1 MPAMPHVSGPVGP
14 PPSTATAGLRRAPR
28 PRWRGRAHE
37 LSAGRAV
44 VIRHQP
50 QRAPAWSS
58 PAHACTHTRAG
69 CPARAALALLPA
81 TVAHATLRQHAPRQV
96 RCGAGLGGGDVTA
109 AAATQPSP
117 ALPAVLRPLAGLWQ
131 KLLLMGSLFFFMA
144 YNNALLDSLKD
155 TLTVTALGGAEQ
167 IPFLTVWAV
176 LPCSILFVLGFS
188 ALSTRLP
195 RRTLFNATLG
205 LFLGFYAV
213 FTYLLF
219 PLRAQLAPTELTSA
233 LMAVLPVGLH
243 GGVAVLHNWTY
254 TLFYCFSEL
263 WGDVVLSLL
272 FWGLAN
278 DITLEEEAMVL
289 YPLFGLGANVAQAV
303 AGRVLKLL
311 SVAPVYAAGMSLAAK
326 QAAGEAAWALQ
337 LRLLMV
343 SVFVSGAAI
352 FALHAVI
359 VRASSKWKK
368 AAAPEA
374 GAASPAALP
383 GGIAPVAKPRMRTRD
398 AFKAL
403 SASPQILCLAAM
415 SVAQGLSSNVFQ
427 VAWKTQLRQ
436 LYPEP
441 SSYCAFM
448 GDVAT
453 VSAVATFAAMLAA
466 PALFR
471 RLGWTGAASVTP
483 YCMVVL
489 GWLFF
494 GLSIAAGAGVG
505 ASFGLSHA
513 SVLRVLVAGGAAV
526 YVFEKAAKFSLFKP
540 AEEVIY
546 LGSSPEVK
554 TQGKAAV
561 DVCATQLGKA
571 GGSIFQQAI
580 VVAFGSLAKA
590 FHILAL
596 AHTTCCLIWL
606 AAVGALAH
614 HHGHLLA
621 NLRGGGHSRVVAPA
635 AVPEPYTDGPACDV
649 EDSEKLKQAAG
660 LV

>member
-1 MPAMPHVSGPVGP
+1 
-14 PPSTATAGLRRAPR
+14 
-28 PRWRGRAHE
+28 
-37 LSAGRAV
+37 
-44 VIRHQP
+44 
-50 QRAPAWSS
+50 
-58 PAHACTHTRAG
+58 
-69 CPARAALALLPA
+69 
-81 TVAHATLRQHAPRQV
+81 
-96 RCGAGLGGGDVTA
+96 
-109 AAATQPSP
+109 
-117 ALPAVLRPLAGLWQ
+117 
-131 KLLLMGSLFFFMA
+131 MGSLFFFMA

-213 FTYLLF
+213 FTYVLF
-219 PLRAQLAPTELTSA
+219 PLRAQLAPTGLTNA
-233 LMAVLPVGLH
+233 LMAVMPVGLH

-311 SVAPVYAAGMSLAAK
+311 SAAPVYAAGMSLAAK

-343 SVFVSGAAI
+343 SVFISGAAI
-352 FALHAVI
+352 FALHASI
-359 VRASSKWKK
+359 VRASHTWKK

-374 GAASPAALP
+374 AAAVALP
-383 GGIAPVAKPRMRTRD
+383 SGIAPVAKPRMRTRD

-453 VSAVATFAAMLAA
+453 VSAVATFSAMLVA

-483 YCMVVL
+483 YCMIVL

-505 ASFGLSHA
+505 ASFGLSNA

-546 LGSSPEVK
+546 LGCSPEVK

-580 VVAFGSLAKA
+580 VVAFGSLARA

>member
-1 MPAMPHVSGPVGP
+1 
-14 PPSTATAGLRRAPR
+14 
-28 PRWRGRAHE
+28 
-37 LSAGRAV
+37 
-44 VIRHQP
+44 
-50 QRAPAWSS
+50 
-58 PAHACTHTRAG
+58 
-69 CPARAALALLPA
+69 
-81 TVAHATLRQHAPRQV
+81 
-96 RCGAGLGGGDVTA
+96 
-109 AAATQPSP
+109 
-117 ALPAVLRPLAGLWQ
+117 
-131 KLLLMGSLFFFMA
+131 MGSLFFFMA

-213 FTYLLF
+213 FTYILF
-219 PLRAQLAPTELTSA
+219 PLRAQLAPTELTNA
-233 LMAVLPVGLH
+233 LMAVMPVGLH
-243 GGVAVLHNWTY
+243 GGVAVRFYPRPGHSLPLPSDSRLAAHLSHHQVLHNWTF

-278 DITLEEEAMVL
+278 DITREEEAMLL

-352 FALHAVI
+352 FALHAFI
-359 VRASSKWKK
+359 VRASAKWRALAPPPEAVATSPS
-368 AAAPEA
+368 AAAP
-374 GAASPAALP
+374 P
-383 GGIAPVAKPRMRTRD
+383 GPKPRMRTRD

-436 LYPEP
+436 LYPDP

-466 PALFR
+466 PSIFR

-483 YCMVVL
+483 YCMIVL

-513 SVLRVLVAGGAAV
+513 SVLNVLVAGGAAV

-580 VVAFGSLAKA
+580 VVAFGSLARA

-596 AHTTCCLIWL
+596 AHTTCCVIWL

-621 NLRGGGHSRVVAPA
+621 NLRGGSHGAAAPA
-635 AVPEPYTDGPACDV
+635 SAVPEPYTDGPACDL
-649 EDSEKLKQAAG
+649 EESAQLKQAAG
-660 LV
+660 LL